1 MKKVLILVL
10 IASSLLIANQITR
23 VIDSY
28 NVTHVTVEQARQ
40 CEIDVQNGMPVEF
53 CD

>member
-1 MKKVLILVL
+1 MKRLIVIGILVL
-10 IASSLLIANQITR
+10 IVVYNYASKQLEAY
-23 VIDSY
+23 Y
-28 NVTHVTVEQARQ
+28 NTHVTVEQARQ